1 MHGCGGTSVRVAV
14 IEADVLALYG
24 LQNLFSAAPGLELVD
39 PIKDVST
46 VEGMTFSDID
56 VAIVSIETVMSKF
69 DLNEIIRQI
78 SARAPALVTSAKV
91 DTDLIMT
98 CLGAGAAGFVW
109 KGVEPKAF
117 CQAVRAVAAGDHVIM
132 PPLAGE
138 MLFQLL
144 KGGANRSPAGNMGL
158 TCREHEVLC
167 LVANGLSNK
176 EIAAALNLSVR
187 TVKAHVSNVL
197 QKLNVA
203 DRTQAAVV
211 AIKSGIVSGDGLFGI
226 G

>member
-1 MHGCGGTSVRVAV
+1 MHRCGGTSVRVAV

-24 LQNLFSAAPGLELVD
+24 LQNLFSAVPGIELAE
-39 PIKDVST
+39 PIKDIST
-46 VEGMTFSDID
+46 VDNLTFTDID
-56 VAIVSIETVMSKF
+56 VVIVSIETVMSKF
-69 DLNEIIRQI
+69 DPSEIIRRI
-78 SARAPALVTSAKV
+78 SARVHVLVTSSKV
-91 DTDLIMT
+91 DTDLIMV

-117 CQAVRAVAAGDHVIM
+117 CQAVQEVAAGDHVIM

-144 KGGANRSPAGNMGL
+144 REGTNRSSAYNMGL
-158 TCREHEVLC
+158 TCREHEVLR

-176 EIAAALNLSVR
+176 EIAATLNLSVR

-211 AIKSGIVSGDGLFGI
+211 AIKSGIVSGDGLFGV